1 MIPDPR
7 IRIDVFDNVYDP
19 SDDTYLLLES
29 IEIGNHGKSLDMGC
43 GTGIIAIHL
52 AKQGLE
58 VTAVDI
64 DGRAISN
71 TIHNARK
78 NGVSIKVVRSD
89 LFERIGDR
97 YDIIA
102 FNPPYLPS
110 KGENVS
116 WDGGE
121 GGVEVIDR
129 FLREAF
135 NHLSPFGDIYMVV
148 SSFTDMKTMIERYG
162 SIYSFEIIKKRHI
175 FFEDIISYRIRSRI
189 RAPSCR
195 PGGGTRYNP

>member
-1 MIPDPR
+1 VIPDPR

-29 IEIGNHGKSLDMGC
+29 IEIGNHRKSLDMGC

-64 DGRAISN
+64 DERAISN
-71 TIHNARK
+71 TIHNAKK

-89 LFERIGDR
+89 LFERIKDR

-175 FFEDIISYRIRSRI
+175 FFEDIISYRIRPRI